1 MSGAQ
6 ESGYATHRGEKI
18 RYRMPPASHRTGM
31 TQQPT
36 AEEIQ
41 RRLAE
46 QHAYLGTLRIAR
58 ICKEQ
63 VTARLGEGWA
73 K

>member
-1 MSGAQ
+1 MKAVRKLLAQ
-6 ESGYATHRGEKI
+6 VAALPS
-18 RYRMPPASHRTGM
+18 
-31 TQQPT
+31 
-36 AEEIQ
+36 AEEIA
-41 RRLAE
+41 RRFAE